1 MGTPMAYFQ
10 RSIVPLEEA
19 KISIRTHAFLYGTAC
34 FEGIR
39 GNWNGDDG
47 KLYLF
52 RTREHYQRLR
62 MSCRILRIELPY
74 TDDELCDLTNKLVAG
89 SGYAEDIYIRPIAY
103 KSEEAIGPR
112 MHDIADDFL
121 IFVMPFG
128 PYLDTDAG
136 IRCMTSTWRR
146 VDDLGIP
153 ARAKVNG
160 LYVNSALAK
169 TEAQENGF
177 DEAIMLDERGHVSE
191 GSGENIF
198 IVRNGKLIMPPPS
211 DNVLEGITSASVV
224 TLARDELGIE
234 TVERSIDR
242 SELYVADECF
252 MTGTAAHV
260 TAVIEVD
267 RRPVGDGATGE
278 ITSRL
283 QRLYFDAIR
292 GKNRKY
298 ADWVTPVQP
307 QTTIDKTAGDKT
319 AGRQGVKA

>member
-1 MGTPMAYFQ
+1 MPEEMAYFQ
-10 RSIVPLEEA
+10 RRFVPLSEA
-19 KISIRTHAFLYGTAC
+19 KISIMTHAFLYGTAC

-39 GNWNGDDG
+39 GNWSADDG
-47 KLYLF
+47 VIYLF
-52 RTREHYQRLR
+52 RLREHYQRLR
-62 MSCRILRIELPY
+62 RSCAILRIGLTHPE
-74 TDDELCDLTNKLVAG
+74 DKLCDITSELVAR
-89 SGYAEDIYIRPIAY
+89 SGFTEDVYIRPIAY

-128 PYLDTDAG
+128 AYLDDRG

-169 TEAQENGF
+169 TEAMENGF

-198 IVRNGKLIMPPPS
+198 IVRGGKLITPPPS
-211 DNVLEGITSASVV
+211 DNILEGITRDSII
-224 TLARDELGIE
+224 TIAREEVGVE
-234 TVERSIDR
+234 TIERSIDR

-267 RRPVGDGATGE
+267 RRPVGAGE
-278 ITSRL
+278 PGDVTKRIQQFYYDTLHGR
-283 QRLYFDAIR
+283 DE
-292 GKNRKY
+292 KY
-298 ADWVTPVQP
+298 AKWLTPVKP
-307 QTTIDKTAGDKT
+307 QV
-319 AGRQGVKA
+319 RQGVKA

>member
-1 MGTPMAYFQ
+1 MPEPMIYFQ
-10 RSIVPLEEA
+10 RRFMSLSEA
-19 KISIRTHAFLYGTAC
+19 KLPVMTHAFLYGTAC

-39 GNWNGDDG
+39 GNWNEDDG
-47 KLYLF
+47 QVYLF
-52 RTREHYQRLR
+52 RLREHYQRLR
-62 MSCRILRIELPY
+62 MSSRILRIELPY
-74 TDDELCDLTNKLVAG
+74 TDDQLCDLTKEVVARA
-89 SGYAEDIYIRPIAY
+89 GYTEDIYIRPIAY
-103 KSEEAIGPR
+103 KSAEVIGPR
-112 MHDIADDFL
+112 LHDVDDDFL
-121 IFVMPFG
+121 VFVMPFG
-128 PYLDTDAG
+128 NYLDPDAG

-198 IVRNGKLIMPPPS
+198 IVRKGKLVTPSPS
-211 DNVLEGITSASVV
+211 DNILEGITRDSVI
-224 TLARDELGIE
+224 TLARDELSIE

-260 TAVIEVD
+260 TAVVEVD
-267 RRPVGDGATGE
+267 RRAIGGGTTVPVTG
-278 ITSRL
+278 RL
-283 QRLYFDAIR
+283 QQLYFEAIR
-292 GKNRKY
+292 GKNGKY
-298 ADWVTPVQP
+298 AHWVTPVRP
-307 QTTIDKTAGDKT
+307 QTAA
-319 AGRQGVKA
+319 AGREGVTA